1 VAAADAT
8 SSAATAAA
16 TAATAAATAAAAVAA
31 AAAAADSSRLGK
43 EQAPA
48 PANLLKFPPP
58 VADRKLALQEKLL
71 MRNI

>member
-1 VAAADAT
+1 MAAA
-8 SSAATAAA
+8 
-16 TAATAAATAAAAVAA
+16 AATAAATAAAAA
-31 AAAAADSSRLGK
+31 SSRLGK

-58 VADRKLALQEKLL
+58 AADRKLALEEKLL